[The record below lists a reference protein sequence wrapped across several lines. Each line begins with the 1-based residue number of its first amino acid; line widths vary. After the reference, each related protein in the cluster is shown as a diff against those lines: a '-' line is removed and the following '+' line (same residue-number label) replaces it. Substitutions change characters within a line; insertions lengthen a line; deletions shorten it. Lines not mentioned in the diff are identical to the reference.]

1 MRKKDPRIKMYRC
14 SSVGPQ
20 NNGRVKHC
28 VFQQEFEVS
37 DNFTYNCPICAN
49 PLVEADELDNQ

>member
-1 MRKKDPRIKMYRC
+1 MYRC

-28 VFQQEFEVS
+28 VFQQEFEVR